1 MVSKNFNIQ
10 ISNSALSSLL
20 TSKRVGGEKPMAK
33 CFEQILKTLL
43 QMLNFQ
49 NICSLAVLQLV
60 LLWNFPGMKI
70 TGNFSATCFSY
81 FHTISLLGVHTS
93 VEVVLLLH

>member
-1 MVSKNFNIQ
+1 MVSENFNIQ

-20 TSKRVGGEKPMAK
+20 TGKRVGGEKPMAK
-33 CFEQILKTLL
+33 WFEQILKTLL
-43 QMLNFQ
+43 HFQ
-49 NICSLAVLQLV
+49 NICSLAVLHLV

-81 FHTISLLGVHTS
+81 FHTISLLGLHAS